1 MALIAV
7 PFAFMTGNRG
17 AMAGVGVSIG
27 MLLFAVMTMAA
38 EPSPSEIEPGGQGEA
53 LT

>member
-1 MALIAV
+1 MVSAWWLLVA
-7 PFAFMTGNRG
+7 AC
-17 AMAGVGVSIG
+17 VGVSIG

-38 EPSPSEIEPGGQGEA
+38 EPSHPELEGAGQNEA

>member
-1 MALIAV
+1 MVSFWWLLVAAC
-7 PFAFMTGNRG
+7 
-17 AMAGVGVSIG
+17 VGVSIG

-38 EPSPSEIEPGGQGEA
+38 EPSPSEIELGGQGEA

>member
-1 MALIAV
+1 MVSFWWLLVAAC
-7 PFAFMTGNRG
+7 
-17 AMAGVGVSIG
+17 VGVSIG